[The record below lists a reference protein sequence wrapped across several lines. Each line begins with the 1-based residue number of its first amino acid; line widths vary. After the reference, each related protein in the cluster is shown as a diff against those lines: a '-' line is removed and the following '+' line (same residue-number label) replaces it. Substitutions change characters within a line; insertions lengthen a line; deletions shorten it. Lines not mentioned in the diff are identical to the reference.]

1 MKKRLIRLGVA
12 LALVGCVACGGP
24 KQPTGA
30 TAPDPKAKMMQP
42 KAPPALPKP
51 PADAPRR

>member
-30 TAPDPKAKMMQP
+30 TAPDPKAKMQQP
-42 KAPPALPKP
+42 NAPPPLPKP

>member
-30 TAPDPKAKMMQP
+30 TKPDPNEKMQKSPGPP
-42 KAPPALPKP
+42 KLPKP